1 MSFGALAF
9 GRQTT
14 VSLDPLKCKDGTAP
28 SVLLAEDVPEARI
41 LTGALLRRIGC
52 EVDTAEHGE
61 EALSQVQN
69 NSYDL
74 VIMDIEM
81 PVMDGVV
88 AAREIRTLGGPVA
101 NTPIIALSAF
111 LADTE
116 KSAFWDKYFDVALAK
131 PAGKQ
136 QLHAIIDK
144 VLQLGPNSEN
154 VQTCGN
160 DNE

>member
-1 MSFGALAF
+1 MSFGALAV
-9 GRQTT
+9 GRKPAVTL
-14 VSLDPLKCKDGTAP
+14 SPLKCKDGTTP
-28 SVLLAEDVPEARI
+28 SVLLAEDVPEARV

-52 EVDTAEHGE
+52 NVDTAEHGE
-61 EALSQVQN
+61 EALSQVQS

-131 PAGKQ
+131 PAGKK
-136 QLHAIIDK
+136 QLHATIDK
-144 VLQLGPNSEN
+144 VLQLGP
-154 VQTCGN
+154 QTVNLKTGGN

>member
-1 MSFGALAF
+1 MSFGALTF
-9 GRQTT
+9 GRQAT
-14 VSLDPLKCKDGTAP
+14 VNLSPLKCKDGTAP

-52 EVDTAEHGE
+52 QVDTAEHGE
-61 EALSQVQN
+61 EALSQVQSN
-69 NSYDL
+69 CYDL

-88 AAREIRTLGGPVA
+88 AAREIRTLGGTA
-101 NTPIIALSAF
+101 AKTPIIALSAF

-136 QLHAIIDK
+136 QLHATIDK
-144 VLQLGPNSEN
+144 VLQLGP
-154 VQTCGN
+154 QTMALRAGGN
-160 DNE
+160 DNG